1 MGFKIRHNN
10 YRGGFLVARGGGG
23 CNRWPWTNKSL
34 RITTNPNRSSVIT
47 VPMEIRFRGDRR
59 MAKRRARSIHA
70 YSSLFPSLSP
80 STFSFCFPPVSVAS
94 IRIEGR
100 WKRREKGWEGKPGHG
115 YARCFPRPGIR
126 IFSLARETSTLGATV
141 NAVCARIFQIYAA
154 EKLCCEWMAARTRI
168 FGNRKP
174 FFSFSSSFFFH
185 LSGNG
190 IRPISTNILEIYTPV
205 CTRILCARQRAI
217 HLFQSRN
224 PMLNI
229 SLQMWFRYQ
238 YLTRTLDGN
247 IE

>member
-94 IRIEGR
+94 TRIEDR
-100 WKRREKGWEGKPGHG
+100 WKRREKGGK
-115 YARCFPRPGIR
+115 
-126 IFSLARETSTLGATV
+126 
-141 NAVCARIFQIYAA
+141 
-154 EKLCCEWMAARTRI
+154 
-168 FGNRKP
+168 GNRVMDTLDAFPVQGFAYFPWLVKHRHWGPRGVRSYIPNIRRGEIVLRVNGGTHAYLRKP
-174 FFSFSSSFFFH
+174 KIFFFFLLLLFFSS
-185 LSGNG
+185 
-190 IRPISTNILEIYTPV
+190 IWKR
-205 CTRILCARQRAI
+205 
-217 HLFQSRN
+217 
-224 PMLNI
+224 
-229 SLQMWFRYQ
+229 
-238 YLTRTLDGN
+238 D
-247 IE
+247 

>member
-94 IRIEGR
+94 TRIEDR
-100 WKRREKGWEGKPGHG
+100 WKRREKGWEEKPGHG

-126 IFSLARETSTLGATV
+126 IFSLARETSTLGATR
-141 NAVCARIFQIYAA
+141 CALVYSKYTPPRNCAA
-154 EKLCCEWMAARTRI
+154 SEWRHARVSSETENL
-168 FGNRKP
+168 F
-174 FFSFSSSFFFH
+174 FFLLLLLFSF
-185 LSGNG
+185 
-190 IRPISTNILEIYTPV
+190 IWKR
-205 CTRILCARQRAI
+205 
-217 HLFQSRN
+217 
-224 PMLNI
+224 
-229 SLQMWFRYQ
+229 
-238 YLTRTLDGN
+238 D
-247 IE
+247 

>member
-94 IRIEGR
+94 TRIEDR

-141 NAVCARIFQIYAA
+141 NAVCARIFQIYAV

-174 FFSFSSSFFFH
+174 FFLSPPPSFF
-185 LSGNG
+185 
-190 IRPISTNILEIYTPV
+190 IYLETGLDRFPPTFSKYTHQYARV
-205 CTRILCARQRAI
+205 FYARDKERFICFNRGTRC
-217 HLFQSRN
+217 
-224 PMLNI
+224 
-229 SLQMWFRYQ
+229 
-238 YLTRTLDGN
+238 
-247 IE
+247 

>member
-94 IRIEGR
+94 TRIEDR
-100 WKRREKGWEGKPGHG
+100 WKRREKVG
-115 YARCFPRPGIR
+115 
-126 IFSLARETSTLGATV
+126 RETGSWIRSMLSPSRDSHIFLGSWNIDTGGH
-141 NAVCARIFQIYAA
+141 AVCARIFQIYAA

-205 CTRILCARQRAI
+205 CARQRAI